1 MQLLVWVFLILLGY
15 GLWYV
20 FRKNTESTDRQKD
33 ALTILL
39 ASVGVTAFIIGI
51 TSAEAAHYYFFM
63 AWFAAAVLVAVMVD
77 HMSEGQPVFA
87 GLILTAVALFA
98 VLNLKYTYYD
108 AVTTQDNLKEYQEVA
123 DYLTEAGIDYGYAEF
138 WDAERICLITD
149 GRVTMGHSY
158 TMASLSGYW
167 WLTSTKWYPPTLPTE
182 MRTAYVVRTEMREAF
197 EQQFPEGEAPI
208 LEYENEKMA
217 VYVGDRNYVEL

>member
-1 MQLLVWVFLILLGY
+1 MCSGKIQ
-15 GLWYV
+15 
-20 FRKNTESTDRQKD
+20 RAHRQTKKD

-39 ASVGVTAFIIGI
+39 ASVGEHSIYHRDHQCGGGPLLL
-51 TSAEAAHYYFFM
+51 FFM

-98 VLNLKYTYYD
+98 VLNLKYTYCE
-108 AVTTQDNLKEYQEVA
+108 AATTQDNLKEYQEVA

-167 WLTSTKWYPPTLPTE
+167 WLTSMKMVSPDAAKE
-182 MRTAYVVRTEMREAF
+182 MRTASSYGQKCVKPLNSNFRKGKHRYWNMRMKSWQYMSVTEIMWNYKIKMREH
-197 EQQFPEGEAPI
+197 
-208 LEYENEKMA
+208 
-217 VYVGDRNYVEL
+217 